1 MTLTRRGIFAL
12 FATIGLMTATGGPA
26 LALDADE
33 AKAHVQASVDD
44 VLAIVRSDEDT
55 DAKAKALK
63 AVMEKRAAMPQIARF
78 SAGLAWRDMTD
89 DQKERFTEAFSHMI
103 SVVYARR
110 FQTYS
115 GETVTLGDVEDGGRR
130 GLIVTSLV
138 SQTSG
143 APIVVDWLV
152 SDRPGRTVIADI
164 IIENVS
170 MLLTQRD
177 EIAGM
182 LKKNNGDIDA
192 LIDELNAI

>member
-1 MTLTRRGIFAL
+1 M
-12 FATIGLMTATGGPA
+12 FATIGLMTAGGGAVRA
-26 LALDADE
+26 LESDA

-44 VLAIVRSDEDT
+44 VMAIVRSSEDT
-55 DAKAKALK
+55 DAKAKALE
-63 AVMEKRAAMPQIARF
+63 AVMENRAAMPQIARF

-89 DQKERFTEAFSHMI
+89 DQKERFTKAFSHMI

-115 GETVTLGDVEDGGRR
+115 GETVTLGDVDDGGRR
-130 GLIVTSLV
+130 GLIVSSLV

-143 APIVVDWLV
+143 APIAVDWLV

-182 LKKNNGDIDA
+182 LKNNNGDIDA
-192 LIDELNAI
+192 LIDQLEAI